1 MRSFW
6 GSLVIVVVIV
16 VAVAGRAQ
24 KRTLRFS
31 YCYHDHQREHD
42 HHYHY
47 IIIIIIIIT
56 TMLVVACCISSVL
69 GRVLLDR
76 RSIEASTVRSNLNA
90 FAGPFFHLM
99 RVTFVAFV
107 FLPKVFENRPITGK
121 ISEFVYEL

>member
-6 GSLVIVVVIV
+6 GSLVIVVIV

-47 IIIIIIIIT
+47 IIIIIIT

-99 RVTFVAFV
+99 RVTFMAFV